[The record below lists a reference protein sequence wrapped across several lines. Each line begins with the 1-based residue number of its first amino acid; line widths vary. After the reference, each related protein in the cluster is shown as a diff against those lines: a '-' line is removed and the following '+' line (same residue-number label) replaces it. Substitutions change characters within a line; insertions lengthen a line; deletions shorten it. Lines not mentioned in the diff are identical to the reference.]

1 MDFALFRIWLVLVR
15 TGNGMARDLTTLEG
29 DEAVME
35 ARAIVVGSRQT
46 ADERAIMSMVSTIL
60 ES

>member
-1 MDFALFRIWLVLVR
+1 MDFVLFSIWLVLVR

-35 ARAIVVGSRQT
+35 ARAIVVRSRQT

>member
-35 ARAIVVGSRQT
+35 ARAIVVRSRQT

>member
-1 MDFALFRIWLVLVR
+1 MDFVLFSIWLVLVR

-46 ADERAIMSMVSTIL
+46 ADELAIMRMVSTIL